1 MSDGEWRVSQ
11 FVESGELVQN
21 NRTRLECEV
30 SASLRKTC
38 ECQSEEYG
46 LYPFGS
52 AEPLNTFKQ

>member
-1 MSDGEWRVSQ
+1 MENEESVSLLK
-11 FVESGELVQN
+11 VESWCRIIG
-21 NRTRLECEV
+21 TRLECEV